1 MGWFRSR
8 SRAVRSFLVCFFVLL
23 VWSLLFG
30 VSGLVVGATKANSIG
45 AVLIAVA
52 LFVHLPAIIV
62 FGQLGL
68 LPFSPGGDDSGGIEI
83 LMLGIFTLPS
93 CLFYGC
99 VGWLLAKA
107 MEIKDAA

>member
-1 MGWFRSR
+1 MLAAPAML
-8 SRAVRSFLVCFFVLL
+8 AVLRWNVVPPTTVDALEASTLMPVVLL
-23 VWSLLFG
+23 MITLFSK
-30 VSGLVVGATKANSIG
+30 V
-45 AVLIAVA
+45 AVA

-68 LPFSPGGDDSGGIEI
+68 LPFSPGGEDSGGIEI
-83 LMLGIFTLPS
+83 IMLGIVTLPS

-107 MEIKDAA
+107 MEAKNVAS

>member
-1 MGWFRSR
+1 MG
-8 SRAVRSFLVCFFVLL
+8 
-23 VWSLLFG
+23 G
-30 VSGLVVGATKANSIG
+30 PGLVVGATNVNSFG
-45 AVLIAVA
+45 AVLVAVA

-83 LMLGIFTLPS
+83 MMLGIVTLPS

-107 MEIKDAA
+107 MEMKHAA